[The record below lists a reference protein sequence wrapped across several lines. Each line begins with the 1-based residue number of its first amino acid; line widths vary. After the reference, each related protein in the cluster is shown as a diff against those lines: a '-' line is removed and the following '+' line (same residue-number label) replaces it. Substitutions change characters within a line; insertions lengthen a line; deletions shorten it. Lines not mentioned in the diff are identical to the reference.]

1 MEKYLYIGLIAFT
14 FFGPLS
20 RAFEPRI
27 RYIQYWKSLLVATLA
42 VYALFIPWDVFFT
55 AQGHWGFTDR
65 YVLGWKP
72 LGLPIEE
79 WLFFVV
85 VPFACFF
92 IYEVLNLF
100 FPWTD
105 KGQKWPRVVTWI
117 VIGFSA
123 FGAAFWADRA
133 YPAAT
138 FFLLALALALG
149 LRYRV
154 TWLGPFL
161 RAWGVSLVPF
171 FMVNGVLTGTGLEE
185 PIVWYNNEENS
196 GIRLGTIPF
205 EDAFYGMLMVFIYTA
220 TSEWHRKKSTTTPT

>member
-1 MEKYLYIGLIAFT
+1 
-14 FFGPLS
+14 
-20 RAFEPRI
+20 
-27 RYIQYWKSLLVATLA
+27 
-42 VYALFIPWDVFFT
+42 
-55 AQGHWGFTDR
+55 
-65 YVLGWKP
+65 
-72 LGLPIEE
+72 
-79 WLFFVV
+79 
-85 VPFACFF
+85 
-92 IYEVLNLF
+92 LF

-138 FFLLALALALG
+138 FFLLALALAMG

-220 TSEWHRKKSTTTPT
+220 TAEWHRKKSTTTPT